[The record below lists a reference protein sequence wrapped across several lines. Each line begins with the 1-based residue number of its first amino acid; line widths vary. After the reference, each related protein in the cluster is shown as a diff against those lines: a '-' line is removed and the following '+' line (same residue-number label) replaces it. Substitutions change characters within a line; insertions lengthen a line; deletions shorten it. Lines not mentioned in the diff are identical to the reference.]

1 VEPGGAQQVSQRQ
14 NIKVGVFVI
23 GLSVTM
29 LLTVFVLGGSTEM
42 LENRY
47 TLQGKWE
54 DVAGLKEGAVVRL
67 AGWDVGEVKSI
78 EFSDS
83 LDQKELTVQMTI
95 MERYQSRIRSDSEAR
110 IDTVGVLGDK
120 YVAISMGSPSEK
132 GLDHND
138 FIVTRAPLDIL
149 GYTKKFEDIL
159 HNTSSISRKFDLMLG
174 TDDEA
179 AQAKVGASMAHVEE
193 LLKGV
198 KEGTGL
204 LNAMVYDEEMPRRVK
219 SIMRNLDT
227 ASAGMSGVMD
237 EVRTGD
243 GLANELI
250 YGDQGAS
257 LARELG
263 SLANTLSKLTNDI
276 RNEDSMVHA
285 MIYDADKAQ
294 VVDDLAATVASLRR
308 TSEALENGQGSLGL
322 LAHDPALYEDLRA
335 LVGGAQ
341 RNKLLRNYIR
351 QTIEKGEVVNAGA
364 WTPQESE

>member
-1 VEPGGAQQVSQRQ
+1 
-14 NIKVGVFVI
+14 
-23 GLSVTM
+23 
-29 LLTVFVLGGSTEM
+29 M

-219 SIMRNLDT
+219 SIMRTLDT

>member
-1 VEPGGAQQVSQRQ
+1 VSQRQ

-23 GLSVTM
+23 GLSVTT
-29 LLTVFVLGGSTEM
+29 LLTVFVLGGSSE
-42 LENRY
+42 LLQDRY

-83 LDQKELTVQMTI
+83 LDQKELTVSMTV
-95 MERYQSRIRSDSEAR
+95 MEQYQSRIREDSEAR

-132 GLDHND
+132 GLEHNA
-138 FIVTRAPLDIL
+138 FISTRAPLDFL

-179 AQAKVGASMAHVEE
+179 AQAKVGASMAHLEE
-193 LLKGV
+193 LLQGV
-198 KEGTGL
+198 KEGSGL
-204 LNAMVYDEEMPRRVK
+204 FNALVHDEEMPKRVK
-219 SIMRNLDT
+219 SILRSLDT
-227 ASAGMSGVMD
+227 ASAGMSGVMT
-237 EVRTGD
+237 EVQSGD

-250 YGDQGAS
+250 YGEQGAS

-263 SLANTLSKLTNDI
+263 SLAGTLGQLTNDI

-285 MIYDADKAQ
+285 LLYDADKAQ
-294 VVDDLAATVASLRR
+294 VIDDLAATVESLRR
-308 TSEALENGQGSLGL
+308 TSEALENGEGSLGM

-341 RNKLLRNYIR
+341 RNKLLRGYICK
-351 QTIEKGEVVNAGA
+351 TIEKGEAANAGA
-364 WTPQESE
+364 WTPEESE